1 MIIWIYIYILIDIS
15 KSNLIIVEL
24 EKILQYVYFG
34 SGKSLLTAFISL
46 GHVDKFYFGSP
57 PKWGLF
63 FGGGPIK
70 EVYHQ
75 KKKMSWPLSPN

>member
-1 MIIWIYIYILIDIS
+1 MEIFYLIDIS

-24 EKILQYVYFG
+24 EKILWYVYFG
-34 SGKSLLTAFISL
+34 SGKSLLATFISL
-46 GHVDKFYFGSP
+46 GHVDTFYFGSP

-63 FGGGPIK
+63 LGGGPIK

-75 KKKMSWPLSPN
+75 KKNKS